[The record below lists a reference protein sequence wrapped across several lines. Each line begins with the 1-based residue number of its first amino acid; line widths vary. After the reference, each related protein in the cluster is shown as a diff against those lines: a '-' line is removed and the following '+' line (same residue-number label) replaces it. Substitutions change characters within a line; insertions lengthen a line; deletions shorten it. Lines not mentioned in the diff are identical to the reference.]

1 MPNVV
6 VNIEGREELKAKFER
21 LGRAARGPALE
32 RAVLAGA
39 EPIRDEANRRAPGPH
54 IEAEI
59 SEASEQAAE
68 VEIGPDREHWY
79 YRFFEFGAGS
89 HAIGPSKGRAI
100 RFPGSEGETIRFGV
114 VHPGM
119 EARPFLRSALDG
131 RKDEAT
137 REVGEELRRGIE
149 AVCGG

>member
-1 MPNVV
+1 MPKVV
-6 VNIEGREELKAKFER
+6 VNIEGREELKAKFEW
-21 LGRAARGPALE
+21 LAHEARGPALE

-39 EPIRDEANRRAPGPH
+39 EPIRADANRRAPGPH

-59 SEASEQAAE
+59 AESSDLAAE
-68 VEIGPDREHWY
+68 VAIGPDRDHWY

-89 HAIGPSKGRAI
+89 HAIGPAKGKAI

-119 EARPFLRSALDG
+119 AAAPFLRPALDG
-131 RKDEAT
+131 QKEEAV
-137 REVGEELRRGIE
+137 REVGAELRRGID
-149 AVCGG
+149 AVAGG